1 MKSVFVRLYL
11 AVCVTLSGHRA
22 MKGLRRERGECVVLR
37 FTFHSCQPF
46 VMTLA
51 STHCTYVALGL
62 CVCVRTHTVYS
73 MCMREGFC
81 IMIKEKTHKKK
92 SIKTTSIYSVFC
104 VRQGFKGFYD
114 LMGNWTSTFPH
125 RWHTCLKRDKLGCG
139 WWSRCTGWRLH
150 MGRMVEKV
158 QGRWP
163 AAGLTVISLCGRT
176 HVVFL
181 WGVGGKASVLHR
193 VRSPIHTAVWLQGS
207 RANSM
212 PPPLCESLWG
222 SQGWNFAQVLMRL
235 W

>member
-1 MKSVFVRLYL
+1 MWLWD
-11 AVCVTLSGHRA
+11 CV
-22 MKGLRRERGECVVLR
+22 
-37 FTFHSCQPF
+37 
-46 VMTLA
+46 
-51 STHCTYVALGL
+51 

-163 AAGLTVISLCGRT
+163 AAGLTVIRLCGRT

-222 SQGWNFAQVLMRL
+222 SQGWNFAQVLIRL